1 VTGTVPLDIRPGV
14 AGIVRDELGRVLLH
28 RRVVGDGWA
37 PPSGSVEP
45 GERVT
50 DAIIREV
57 MEETALTIRVARLVG
72 IYSDPD
78 YQIVDYPDG
87 RSVHF
92 VTCLFECQA
101 VGGDLRGSEEGTAWQ
116 WFDPRSLPDELLP
129 YGLVWVRDA
138 QDADRKLKI
147 R

>member
-1 VTGTVPLDIRPGV
+1 MPLDIRPGV
-14 AGIVRDELGRVLLH
+14 AAIIRDDLGRVLLH

-45 GERVT
+45 GEQVT

-57 MEETALTIRVARLVG
+57 MEEAALTIRVARLVG
-72 IYSDPD
+72 IYSDPT

-101 VGGDLRGSEEGTAWQ
+101 VSGQLDGSDEGVAWE
-116 WFDPRSLPDELLP
+116 WFDLTSLPDELLP
-129 YGLVWVRDA
+129 YSLVWLRDA
-138 QDADRKLKI
+138 QDEDRKLKI